1 MAMSGVKLNDESK
14 KIYENLQSKKSKE
27 HRFLTFHIQ
36 NDVEIVVDKKGPRDA
51 SFSDFVDAMR
61 QKDGNNDDCRY
72 GVLDYEFTLEA
83 QGTEA
88 SHRDAIVLIM
98 YCPESSKV
106 KKKMLY
112 SSSFDT
118 VKKAFLGVK
127 KAFNI
132 TDESD
137 LNEEFIK
144 EKAIEGLRL

>member
-14 KIYENLQSKKSKE
+14 KIYESMQSKKTTE

>member
-1 MAMSGVKLNDESK
+1 MAMSGVALDDASK
-14 KIYENLQSKKSKE
+14 KLYDNLQKKTNSE
-27 HRFLTFHIQ
+27 HRFLTFHIE
-36 NDVEIVVDKKGPRDA
+36 NDTKIVVDKKGPRNA
-51 SFSDFVDAMR
+51 TFSDFVDAMR

-132 TDESD
+132 NDESD
-137 LNEEFIK
+137 LNEEFVK
-144 EKAIEGLRL
+144 EKAMEGLRV

>member
-14 KIYENLQSKKSKE
+14 KIYESMQSKKTTE

-132 TDESD
+132 NDESD
-137 LNEEFIK
+137 LNEEFVK
-144 EKAIEGLRL
+144 EKAMEGLRV

>member
-1 MAMSGVKLNDESK
+1 MSGVKLNDESK